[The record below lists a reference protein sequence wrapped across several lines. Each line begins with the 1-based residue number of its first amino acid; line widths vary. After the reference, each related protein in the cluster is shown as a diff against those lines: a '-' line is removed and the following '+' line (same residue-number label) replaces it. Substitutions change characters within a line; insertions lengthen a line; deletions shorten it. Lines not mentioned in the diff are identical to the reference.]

1 MNLLL
6 SVSLTDD
13 AGKNH
18 KLGSANYVTSTDPTR
33 QDTLEIKEVKVDV
46 PGTSPLSIKS
56 GYQSKDANLT
66 VAAFHED
73 KQVLLGLCHWD
84 KVTPYFGFRI
94 AAIGFVHLNFRMTEA
109 ATVAQKGE

>member
-1 MNLLL
+1 MDLTL

-18 KLGSANYVTSTDPTR
+18 KLGSTNYVASADLTR
-33 QDTLEIKEVKVDV
+33 QDTLEIKEAKVDV
-46 PGTSPLSIKS
+46 PGTSQLTIKS
-56 GYQSKDANLT
+56 GYHSKNANLT

-73 KQVLLGLCHWD
+73 EQVLLGLCHWD

-94 AAIGFVHLNFRMTEA
+94 AAAGFVHLNFKMTEA
-109 ATVAQKGE
+109 AGVPH